1 MIKPKD
7 QIVWRKKG
15 ELLVVLDTGSGAY
28 YTLNA
33 TAMDLWVGVVEE
45 GGALEA
51 VAETIAGRY
60 PEAPAR
66 EQVVADCRR
75 MLTEWQSA
83 GLVEEAPSAPT
94 A

>member
-28 YTLNA
+28 FTLNA

-45 GGALEA
+45 GGALET
-51 VAETIAGRY
+51 VAEGIAAKYG
-60 PEAPAR
+60 EVPAR

-75 MLTEWQSA
+75 MLAEWQSA
-83 GLVEEAPSAPT
+83 GLVVEAPSTPT